1 MTMPPDKTTA
11 ALDDDGSEPR
21 LNASEWAAIT
31 KFHKKG
37 YDEKNWTQKEK
48 VDLTSALNKAYGP
61 TSVLRV
67 ADSATLRKWM
77 EKVGFLG

>member
-1 MTMPPDKTTA
+1 MTMPPDRTRVA
-11 ALDDDGSEPR
+11 RDDGDSEPR

-37 YDEKNWTQKEK
+37 YDEKNWSQKEK

-67 ADSATLRKWM
+67 ADFDTLRKWM
-77 EKVGFLG
+77 EKVGFLA